1 MCNHNTLRRLAN
13 VNTDNCEPY
22 IVWGVL
28 SLLSAIILLIHH
40 YQKHTELSGCYRC
53 FQPEDVIVL
62 CTHRRFSHEMF
73 VAIFLII
80 AIVFFAFAANECE
93 AVNI

>member
-1 MCNHNTLRRLAN
+1 MSECGA
-13 VNTDNCEPY
+13 Y
-22 IVWGVL
+22 IAWGML
-28 SLLSAIILLIHH
+28 SLLSAICLLIHH

-53 FQPEDVIVL
+53 FQPEDVVVL

-73 VAIFLII
+73 VAIFVVI
-80 AIVFFAFAANECE
+80 AIILFAFASEECD